1 MGTSRFSA
9 RQLRGRT
16 LKYLPQVSFI
26 RAAAGF
32 CDNDAWV
39 TTHWGDIGQ
48 KQWCINNADIR
59 VPTFRALARCARLCS
74 AVKTRLYTSSG
85 DERGAP
91 DLRCRESSSFLL
103 TRATGSIWYNIIVS
117 NNARLNPY
125 SARYFLSILSNSYA
139 PSFCPKSFPNRPI
152 AYGGVQKRYKNRLK
166 LYTVKNH
173 IYKERTRTTLRWR
186 IEYASV

>member
-1 MGTSRFSA
+1 MHTFYTILITDFGFTVDHSKWVEHRNQKPNLHEVVNINYVPIAVFFKSRTKEESIEMGLYLARFVVGTSRFSA

-91 DLRCRESSSFLL
+91 DLRCRESFVL
-103 TRATGSIWYNIIVS
+103 S
-117 NNARLNPY
+117 NPF
-125 SARYFLSILSNSYA
+125 SARFFLSILSNSY
-139 PSFCPKSFPNRPI
+139 
-152 AYGGVQKRYKNRLK
+152 
-166 LYTVKNH
+166 
-173 IYKERTRTTLRWR
+173 
-186 IEYASV
+186 